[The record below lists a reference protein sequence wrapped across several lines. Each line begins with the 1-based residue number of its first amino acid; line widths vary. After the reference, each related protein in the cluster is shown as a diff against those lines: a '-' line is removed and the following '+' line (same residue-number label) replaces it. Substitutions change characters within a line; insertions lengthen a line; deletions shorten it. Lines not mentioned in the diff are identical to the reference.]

1 MTHRLRLHL
10 LLAATLLCACATLE
24 VVPAERLN
32 DQGFAIGTTP
42 VAHIR
47 GEVWG
52 WYLFRYIPLIAGNI
66 DHPSYPS
73 IFSHTVRLEPVV
85 EAVTRRA
92 QELGATVTE
101 VQSIDKSAWKPIT
114 LVLWLREI
122 EVSANASRRP

>member
-1 MTHRLRLHL
+1 M
-10 LLAATLLCACATLE
+10 
-24 VVPAERLN
+24 
-32 DQGFAIGTTP
+32 
-42 VAHIR
+42 
-47 GEVWG
+47 
-52 WYLFRYIPLIAGNI
+52 
-66 DHPSYPS
+66 
-73 IFSHTVRLEPVV
+73 RLEPVV